1 MENFY
6 LVNILVINKMPR
18 TKSSSKTSE
27 REGIPQWVENEIRSI
42 QLADSEI
49 LNRIGYILETYYSNN
64 KLDIQLYESL
74 PDGRT
79 IVEGIHVPQSH
90 NISDCMK
97 GFVYE
102 FKIKMSKGK
111 LTEKTREFLKLQY
124 MLEMD
129 YIYEFELM
137 ELQLMDVESEEAV
150 REPMNDDDDV

>member
-1 MENFY
+1 
-6 LVNILVINKMPR
+6 MPR

-27 REGIPQWVENEIRSI
+27 REGIPQWVEDEIRSI
-42 QLADSEI
+42 ELAESEI
-49 LNRIGYILETYYSNN
+49 LNRTGYILETYYNDN
-64 KLDIQLYESL
+64 KLDIQLYESI

-79 IVEGIHVPQSH
+79 IIEGIEIPKSQD
-90 NISDCMK
+90 ISDCMK

-111 LTEKTREFLKLQY
+111 LSEKTREFLKMQY

-129 YIYEFELM
+129 YIYQFELI

-150 REPMNDDDDV
+150 KEPTDVDDEA